1 MAAATLEDALK
12 QQCFDPFFL
21 VFVNKSVLSSITCKD
36 LESNIFI
43 IFSSCVQCKFMP
55 VPWGLSVFVMEI
67 HVVHNNMQFNFA
79 TDCKILCLL
88 LNLCSDVLIWIK
100 GLKFV
105 RCFNL
110 DAFVLMFKSFLIFY
124 LWKPVWC
131 SIWIMSLHFYFQEF
145 ESFADSVSF
154 LDFMFF
160 CLDCKFSLHILAI
173 YIFMRCNP
181 LHFTYLLPE
190 T

>member
-1 MAAATLEDALK
+1 M
-12 QQCFDPFFL
+12 
-21 VFVNKSVLSSITCKD
+21 
-36 LESNIFI
+36 
-43 IFSSCVQCKFMP
+43 SCTTICRCKFMS

-110 DAFVLMFKSFLIFY
+110 DAFVLMFKSYFEIIFCGNFFNLDHFIAFLF
-124 LWKPVWC
+124 
-131 SIWIMSLHFYFQEF
+131 SIVCKNLNHSQTLSLQNFQ
-145 ESFADSVSF
+145 
-154 LDFMFF
+154 DFMFLF
-160 CLDCKFSLHILAI
+160 LNLKYSLHILAI